1 MIYLSLVVDLDSFD
15 TKQQRAELLALR
27 AKRAKKI
34 KATQAFQVII
44 GLFAVIGLLVL
55 LFRVK
60 GEGDPIWKERIEVAV
75 LDQTEWLASHGLG
88 IEKQTFES
96 LKNSVGSFISFFGD
110 GAFTSIL
117 FELGRLFLISGFF
130 IIASFRLLL
139 IGAVLG
145 YTTGFYS
152 KTPHAGFDLLGESGI
167 GRLFFSGIKVSKED
181 LEVGKLIPGMVTLKR
196 GSEIG
201 ALEEVF
207 EAYKVRSKT
216 AHDLALIV
224 KAYEDWPD
232 GRGTLFET
240 TKITLAEVLS
250 IKTGNQI
257 YQPNLSIQ
265 SFLTRKMKQDIEAV
279 SSDILA
285 VLVLAL
291 KAGQILTFDKSGQQL
306 SKFPQLNA
314 RAVLH
319 SIPFYSEEFSLSER
333 TAIRRAIIY
342 ASRESLLAPVRFP
355 SDLTPITVALRQI
368 SEVLVSKSP
377 ETELFGLVY
386 EAHKLFEE
394 KFEKSRLNEA
404 YLSDSVLLVPVKEI
418 VRILRTAIPEIE
430 RRRIIELASIDRSDK
445 VDLKGDVVS
454 ENEGLVVKSNLIIP
468 KPLTTRGVSDLS
480 GSHKV
485 GLEDLSEWL
494 GLRSVLLSF
503 GWLARRVGESLVPDT
518 SIVNCS
524 FLNKENPIFGLIPL
538 RRSRV
543 GLNLDYPF
551 VESPRIDG

>member
-1 MIYLSLVVDLDSFD
+1 MVDLDSFD

-27 AKRAKKI
+27 AKRAKKL
-34 KATQAFQVII
+34 KATQAFQILI
-44 GLFAVIGLLVL
+44 GLLAIIALLVL
-55 LFRVK
+55 LFRFK

-75 LDQTEWLASHGLG
+75 LDQTDWLVNHGLG
-88 IEKQTFES
+88 IENQLFIL
-96 LKNSVGSFISFFGD
+96 LKNNIGSLLSFFGD
-110 GAFTSIL
+110 GTFSTIL
-117 FELGRLFLISGFF
+117 FEIARLILILGFF
-130 IIASFRLLL
+130 LIASFRLLI
-139 IGAVLG
+139 IGGAFGYTLG
-145 YTTGFYS
+145 YYS
-152 KTPHAGFDLLGESGI
+152 KTPHTGFDLLGESGV
-167 GRLFFSGIKVSKED
+167 GRLFFSGIKVSKDD
-181 LEVGKLIPGMVTLKR
+181 LEDGKLIPGMVTLKR
-196 GSEIG
+196 SSEIG
-201 ALEEVF
+201 ELQEVF
-207 EAYKVRSKT
+207 DAYKVSSKT
-216 AHDLALIV
+216 AHDLALII

-232 GRGTLFET
+232 GKGTLFET
-240 TKITLAEVLS
+240 TKLTLAEVLS

-257 YQPNLSIQ
+257 FKPNLAIQ
-265 SFLTRKMKQDIEAV
+265 SFLTRKMKQDIETV

-319 SIPFYSEEFSLSER
+319 SIPFYTGEFSPSER

-355 SDLTPITVALRQI
+355 SDLTSITVALRQI

-394 KFEKSRLNEA
+394 KFEKTRLNEA

-418 VRILRTAIPEIE
+418 VRLLRAAIPEIE

-468 KPLTTRGVSDLS
+468 KPLTTRGVSELS
-480 GSHKV
+480 AANKV

-524 FLNKENPIFGLIPL
+524 FLNKENLNFGLIPI